1 MLKNH
6 KIMILQKWIGRFI
19 LGMIF
24 YLHTSMSFAQTK
36 NNMDELLPCRFI
48 YEINVAIKSKRPD
61 KNGEPV
67 WKYALLYTCKE
78 PNEIEVQRQVI
89 TVKLGKTTHHRE
101 IVRVEKIFDTQEDA
115 YAYAEMNRVM
125 MAYFKDNKE
134 RVDNVPSMRE
144 NGISPSDIRTDWIIT
159 DIEQKLPKDWEIVQ
173 TEDDKKSFPQKFTI
187 RARYKVWKTNLN
199 LINASKEVIQ
209 KSTEEE
215 FIKKNGKEVTPLIQF
230 ALHQPWREIE
240 LKNVAYNESNWQY
253 YYANAQYFGLKVV
266 TLEGIGGQ
274 LEQIYP
280 PKNVETTPLQVYT
293 QIRELLTPK
302 TFKGIAQNAKLGAV
316 LINEGKTYFIDDRKG
331 NWATWT
337 DDLVGKMVVLEGVEI
352 VRITQ
357 KEPLVNEKGE
367 YKAGSE
373 GGRKKYLLNVSKTNI
388 KVQSEIIGIAQ
399 NANIGKIVGVSRKE
413 DDIACI
419 MTEKGEIFYI
429 DGLKEWD
436 YRFLGKR
443 VGVSGFIEKKA
454 ISEPTARIDRDK
466 GLVKAKEQTT
476 KDYNFLTDSQLPK
489 LEKTPSLV
497 VVFKKGIAKNVAKT
511 IMEATKYPY
520 WEGMDSSKG
529 KVYFSKTGEKYHILF
544 PNDAELK
551 AFQERYKNT
560 PEIYEIY
567 IPDWNIQ
574 KD

>member
-1 MLKNH
+1 
-6 KIMILQKWIGRFI
+6 MILQKWVGRFI

-89 TVKLGKTTHHRE
+89 TVKLGKTTHYRE
-101 IVRVEKIFDTQEDA
+101 IVRVEKVFDTKEDA
-115 YAYAEMNRVM
+115 LAYAEMNRVM
-125 MAYFKDNKE
+125 MAYFKDDSQ
-134 RVDNVPSMRE
+134 RVDNVVSLRE
-144 NGISPSDIRTDWIIT
+144 NGILPSDIYTDWIIT
-159 DIEQKLPKDWEIVQ
+159 DIKEKLPKDWEIVQ
-173 TEDDKKSFPQKFTI
+173 TKDDKESFPQKFTI
-187 RARYKVWKTNLN
+187 RAKYKVWKTNLN

-215 FIKKNGKEVTPLIQF
+215 FIKKNGKEVTPTIQF

-240 LKNVAYNESNWQY
+240 LKNVDYNERNWQY

-274 LEQIYP
+274 FEQIYP
-280 PKNVETTPLQVYT
+280 PKNIEKTPSQVYT
-293 QIRELLTPK
+293 QIRELLTLK
-302 TFKGIAQNAKLGAV
+302 MFKGMAQNAKLGAV
-316 LINEGKTYFIDDRKG
+316 LIDDGKTYFIDDRKG
-331 NWATWT
+331 NWATWS
-337 DDLVGKMVVLEGVEI
+337 DSLIGKTVVIEGIEV
-352 VRITQ
+352 VRNIQ
-357 KEPLVNEKGE
+357 SEPLVNEKGE
-367 YKAGSE
+367 YKAGTQ
-373 GGRKKYLLNVSKTNI
+373 GGTRRYLLNVSKTKI
-388 KVQSEIIGIAQ
+388 KSQSEIIGIAQ
-399 NANIGKIVGVSRKE
+399 NANIGKLVGISRKE

-429 DGLKEWD
+429 EGLKEWD
-436 YRFLGKR
+436 KRFLGKK
-443 VGVSGFIEKKA
+443 VIVLGFVEKRGIA
-454 ISEPTARIDRDK
+454 EPTARIDRNK
-466 GLVKAKEQTT
+466 GLIKAKEQII
-476 KDYNFLTDSQLPK
+476 KDYHFLVDYQLPK

-497 VVFKKGIAKNVAKT
+497 VVFKKNITKNMTQT

-529 KVYFSKTGEKYHILF
+529 KVYFSKTGEKYHVLF

-551 AFQERYKNT
+551 AFQEKYKNT

-567 IPDWNIQ
+567 IPDWEIQ